1 MIWRIFVFSNSKNL
15 DRIAKVLVF
24 CFFCCCSFY
33 FLRFKASSRQTD
45 RDNRIPWHQILFQR
59 ERYKEVKATIEEQ
72 KQPKVEKQSSEEEDA
87 DFKD

>member
-1 MIWRIFVFSNSKNL
+1 MSSITL
-15 DRIAKVLVF
+15 LLALLGIASFAVL
-24 CFFCCCSFY
+24 FY

-72 KQPKVEKQSSEEEDA
+72 KQPKVEKQPSEEEDA
-87 DFKD
+87 VFKD

>member
-1 MIWRIFVFSNSKNL
+1 MTTITL
-15 DRIAKVLVF
+15 LLALLGIASFAVL
-24 CFFCCCSFY
+24 FY

-45 RDNRIPWHQILFQR
+45 RDNRIPWHKIWFQR
-59 ERYKEVKATIEEQ
+59 EQYKETKASIEEQ

>member
-1 MIWRIFVFSNSKNL
+1 MNTITLLLALLGIVSVAIL
-15 DRIAKVLVF
+15 
-24 CFFCCCSFY
+24 FY

-45 RDNRIPWHQILFQR
+45 RDNRIPWHKIWFQR
-59 ERYKEVKATIEEQ
+59 ERYKETKASIEEQ

>member
-1 MIWRIFVFSNSKNL
+1 MNTITL
-15 DRIAKVLVF
+15 LLALLGIASFAVL
-24 CFFCCCSFY
+24 FY

-45 RDNRIPWHQILFQR
+45 RDYRIPWHKIWFQR
-59 ERYKEVKATIEEQ
+59 ERYKETKASIEEQ

>member
-1 MIWRIFVFSNSKNL
+1 MSTITLLLALLGIASFAVF
-15 DRIAKVLVF
+15 
-24 CFFCCCSFY
+24 FY

-59 ERYKEVKATIEEQ
+59 DRYKEVKPTIEEQ
-72 KQPKVEKQSSEEEDA
+72 KQPKVEKQPSEEEDA

>member
-1 MIWRIFVFSNSKNL
+1 MNTITLLLALLGIASFV
-15 DRIAKVLVF
+15 VL
-24 CFFCCCSFY
+24 FY

-45 RDNRIPWHQILFQR
+45 RDNRIPSHKIWFQR
-59 ERYKEVKATIEEQ
+59 ERYKETKASIEEQ

>member
-1 MIWRIFVFSNSKNL
+1 MNTITLLLALLGVASFV
-15 DRIAKVLVF
+15 VL
-24 CFFCCCSFY
+24 FY

-45 RDNRIPWHQILFQR
+45 RDNRIPWHKIWFQR
-59 ERYKEVKATIEEQ
+59 ERYKETKASIEEQ

>member
-1 MIWRIFVFSNSKNL
+1 MSTVTL
-15 DRIAKVLVF
+15 LLALLGIASLIVL
-24 CFFCCCSFY
+24 FY

-45 RDNRIPWHQILFQR
+45 RDNRIPWHKIWFQR
-59 ERYKEVKATIEEQ
+59 ERYKETKASIEEQ

>member
-1 MIWRIFVFSNSKNL
+1 MNTITL
-15 DRIAKVLVF
+15 LLALLGIASFAVL
-24 CFFCCCSFY
+24 FY

-45 RDNRIPWHQILFQR
+45 RENRIPWHKIWFQR
-59 ERYKEVKATIEEQ
+59 ERYKETKASIEEQ

>member
-1 MIWRIFVFSNSKNL
+1 MSTITLLLALLGIASFV
-15 DRIAKVLVF
+15 VL
-24 CFFCCCSFY
+24 FY

-45 RDNRIPWHQILFQR
+45 RDNRIPWHKIWFQR
-59 ERYKEVKATIEEQ
+59 ERYKETKASIEEQ

>member
-1 MIWRIFVFSNSKNL
+1 MSTITL
-15 DRIAKVLVF
+15 LLALLGIASFAVL
-24 CFFCCCSFY
+24 FY

-45 RDNRIPWHQILFQR
+45 RDNRIPLHKIWFQR
-59 ERYKEVKATIEEQ
+59 ERYKETKASIEEQ

>member
-1 MIWRIFVFSNSKNL
+1 MSTITLLLALLGIVSV
-15 DRIAKVLVF
+15 AVL
-24 CFFCCCSFY
+24 FY

-45 RDNRIPWHQILFQR
+45 RDNRIPWHKIWFQR
-59 ERYKEVKATIEEQ
+59 ERYKETKASIEEQ

>member
-1 MIWRIFVFSNSKNL
+1 MSTITL
-15 DRIAKVLVF
+15 LLALLGIASFAVL
-24 CFFCCCSFY
+24 FY

-45 RDNRIPWHQILFQR
+45 RNNRIPWHQILFQR
-59 ERYKEVKATIEEQ
+59 ERYKEVKASIEEQ

>member
-1 MIWRIFVFSNSKNL
+1 MNTITL
-15 DRIAKVLVF
+15 LLALLGIASFAVL
-24 CFFCCCSFY
+24 FY

-72 KQPKVEKQSSEEEDA
+72 KLPKAEKQSLDDEEDA